1 MGKDLRQ
8 FLQAVK
14 EAGPDYY
21 VDVKKP
27 LKPEFEVCVIQQK
40 LAKEGRFPVIYC
52 PEIEGSKL
60 PLVTN
65 LLGSYELLGLALD
78 INPKKADKAEILQKF
93 KRMQANP
100 RSPAVVPASKAPVKE
115 VVLQGKD
122 IDLGLLPITKHGR
135 LDSGKYITIGCMICK
150 DPDTG
155 IPNVGVYRMEVKRKD
170 QLSFCAAPSHHA
182 GYIARR
188 CAELGKPMEVVIS
201 LGHHPAAILGLLGKG
216 SLDLNELEVMG
227 GLLGEP
233 LQLTP
238 AETVDIPVPAFAEI
252 AIEGVVSD
260 PRNMV
265 TDGPFA
271 EFTGYYGLKGSSPA
285 YLIQITA
292 ITMRKGAIYHD
303 LDPAHQ
309 EHNLAVVLAYESSIY
324 DAVKRVVPAVKAVHS
339 PPSGTCIYHTYV
351 SIRKRV
357 PGEGK
362 LAGLAAL
369 GGTPDVKLAVV
380 VDEDIDVF
388 DDKEVLWAMATRLE
402 GDKGVTIIPE
412 VAGANLDPSGYD
424 ENRLKYGSMNTKMII
439 DATKPVGLPFSTR
452 ITPPE
457 DLWKSMNLDD
467 YLK

>member
-8 FLQAVK
+8 FLQVVK
-14 EAGPDYY
+14 EAGSDFY
-21 VDVKKP
+21 VEVKRP
-27 LKPEFEVCVIQQK
+27 LKPKLEVCVIQQK

-78 INPKKADKAEILQKF
+78 IDPKKADKAEILQEF
-93 KRMQANP
+93 KRRQANIGP
-100 RSPAVVPASKAPVKE
+100 PETVLGSEAPVKE
-115 VVLQGKD
+115 VVLRGKD
-122 IDLGLLPITKHGR
+122 VDLGLLPITQHGE
-135 LDSGKYITIGCMICK
+135 LDSGKYITIGSMICR

-155 IPNVGVYRMEVKRKD
+155 IPNVGVYRMEVKGKD
-170 QLSFCAAPSHHA
+170 QLSCGMGWVHHA
-182 GYIARR
+182 GHIARR
-188 CAELGKPMEVVIS
+188 HSELGRPMEVVIS
-201 LGHHPAAILGLLGKG
+201 LGHHPAAILGLLSKG
-216 SLDLNELEVMG
+216 GMDLNELEAMG

-233 LQLTP
+233 LQVTP
-238 AETVDIPVPAFAEI
+238 AETVDLSVPALAEI
-252 AIEGVVSD
+252 VIEGVMDTS
-260 PRNMV
+260 NMV

-271 EFTGYYGLKGSSPA
+271 EYTGYYGLKGSQPA
-285 YLIQITA
+285 YLIQVTA
-292 ITMRKGAIYHD
+292 ITMRKDAIYHD

-309 EHNLAVVLAYESSIY
+309 EHNLALVLAYESSIY

-339 PPSGTCIYHTYV
+339 PPSGTCIFHTYI
-351 SIRKRV
+351 SIKKRV

-369 GGTPDVKLAVV
+369 GGTPDVKVAFV

-402 GDKGVTIIPE
+402 GDKGITIIPE

-424 ENRLKYGSMNTKMII
+424 ETHLKWGPMNTKVII
-439 DATKPVGLPFSTR
+439 DATKPVDLPFATR

-457 DLWKSMNLDD
+457 QLWDAMKLED
-467 YLK
+467 YLR